1 MLNTYLAIAFG
12 GALGAV
18 SRYWLSTA
26 VERFNGSGFPM
37 GTFTVNL
44 LGSFLIGMLFI
55 LFAEKLSL
63 VEQWRP
69 GAVAH
74 SQPSGIH
81 WPVPALELL
90 DAALIQ
96 WSNGHLLRLYA
107 YTTQE
112 VRVAITG
119 HPNTSKDE
127 LAYEVIVSLGLIGQA
142 KTAHEWEAIA
152 AGHYHLSRE

>member
-1 MLNTYLAIAFG
+1 MTDPDQPAALLALDAGVRETGWAIFRAG
-12 GALGAV
+12 VPVTTGTIGSPGRRGLDAATRV
-18 SRYWLSTA
+18 SRL
-26 VERFNGSGFPM
+26 VEALDR
-37 GTFTVNL
+37 
-44 LGSFLIGMLFI
+44 
-55 LFAEKLSL
+55 L

-127 LAYEVIVSLGLIGQA
+127 LAYEVMVSLGLIGQA

>member
-37 GTFTVNL
+37 GTFAVNL

-69 GAVAH
+69 VLVIGFLGAMTLLALMVYLRIEDAK
-74 SQPSGIH
+74 PSM
-81 WPVPALELL
+81 A
-90 DAALIQ
+90 DAA
-96 WSNGHLLRLYA
+96 
-107 YTTQE
+107 
-112 VRVAITG
+112 
-119 HPNTSKDE
+119 
-127 LAYEVIVSLGLIGQA
+127 
-142 KTAHEWEAIA
+142 
-152 AGHYHLSRE
+152 

>member
-69 GAVAH
+69 VLVIGFLGAMTTF
-74 SQPSGIH
+74 STFS
-81 WPVPALELL
+81 L
-90 DAALIQ
+90 DA
-96 WSNGHLLRLYA
+96 LLLF
-107 YTTQE
+107 Q
-112 VRVAITG
+112 
-119 HPNTSKDE
+119 
-127 LAYEVIVSLGLIGQA
+127 Q
-142 KTAHEWEAIA
+142 
-152 AGHYHLSRE
+152 GHYNTALFYILSSVVVCLFAAFAGMQVSRILL

>member
-26 VERFNGSGFPM
+26 VERFNGSSFPM
-37 GTFTVNL
+37 GTFAVNL

-69 GAVAH
+69 VLVIGFLGAMTTF
-74 SQPSGIH
+74 STFS
-81 WPVPALELL
+81 L
-90 DAALIQ
+90 DA
-96 WSNGHLLRLYA
+96 LLLF
-107 YTTQE
+107 Q
-112 VRVAITG
+112 
-119 HPNTSKDE
+119 
-127 LAYEVIVSLGLIGQA
+127 Q
-142 KTAHEWEAIA
+142 
-152 AGHYHLSRE
+152 GHYNTALFYILGSVVVCLFAAFAGMQVSRILL

>member
-37 GTFTVNL
+37 GTFAVNL

-69 GAVAH
+69 VLVIGFLGAMTTF
-74 SQPSGIH
+74 STFS
-81 WPVPALELL
+81 L
-90 DAALIQ
+90 DA
-96 WSNGHLLRLYA
+96 LLLF
-107 YTTQE
+107 Q
-112 VRVAITG
+112 
-119 HPNTSKDE
+119 
-127 LAYEVIVSLGLIGQA
+127 Q
-142 KTAHEWEAIA
+142 
-152 AGHYHLSRE
+152 GHYNTALFYILSSVVVCLFAAFAGMQVSRILL

>member
-26 VERFNGSGFPM
+26 LERFNGSGFPM
-37 GTFTVNL
+37 GTFAVNL

-69 GAVAH
+69 VLVIGFLGAMTTF
-74 SQPSGIH
+74 STFS
-81 WPVPALELL
+81 L
-90 DAALIQ
+90 DA
-96 WSNGHLLRLYA
+96 LLLF
-107 YTTQE
+107 Q
-112 VRVAITG
+112 
-119 HPNTSKDE
+119 
-127 LAYEVIVSLGLIGQA
+127 Q
-142 KTAHEWEAIA
+142 
-152 AGHYHLSRE
+152 GHYNTALFYILSSVVVCLFAAFAGMQVSRILL